1 MNWRLQIADRAR
13 KALAKFPAND
23 QRRIL
28 AALDAMESDPL
39 GGDIKRLR
47 GERSAWHRRAGSYR
61 IFFDVDPER
70 LIVDIVDIARRTS
83 TTY

>member
-13 KALAKFPAND
+13 KALAKFPASD
-23 QRRIL
+23 QRRIM

-39 GGDIKRLR
+39 GGDISRLR
-47 GERSAWHRRAGSYR
+47 AERSAWRRRVGPYR
-61 IFFDVDPER
+61 IFFDVYPQS